1 MPKYPILSFDGGG
14 IRGVLT
20 ARLLE
25 RIVAKRPDFLSQVKL
40 FAGTSTGSILAMGL
54 AKGLSPS
61 ELVSL
66 YKERGKDIFHQSVP
80 HQFLTLGS
88 LIGAKYT
95 TQERLDGLRPYF
107 DGTTLS
113 QLPRT
118 VLVVAFQL
126 DSQNPI
132 APAPN
137 PPRRWQGKF
146 FHNYPN
152 SQFLDQKALDLVMR
166 SSAAPTFFPTYQ
178 GFIDGGVIAN
188 NPSMCALAQAINP
201 PTGGQDIHDVVLLS
215 LGTGARAE
223 FLTQTDS
230 NWGITEWGFKLVD
243 LLLDS
248 GTGLADFHC
257 QQLLGDCY
265 HRLTVDFAEGQ
276 NIGLDA
282 VDKIEELIGM
292 ADACDLGAT
301 LQFLDTEWPMP
312 AA

>member
-25 RIVAKRPDFLSQVKL
+25 RIVAKRSDFLSQVKL

-137 PPRRWQGKF
+137 PPRRWQGKI
-146 FHNYPN
+146 FHNYPGGP
-152 SQFLDQKALDLVMR
+152 FGDQKALDVILR
-166 SSAAPTFFPTYQ
+166 SSAAPAFFPIYQ
-178 GFIDGGVIAN
+178 GFIDGGVVAN

-201 PTGGQDIHDVVLLS
+201 ETGGQNIHDVVLLS
-215 LGTGARAE
+215 LGTGTRPE
-223 FLTQTDS
+223 FLTHTDS
-230 NWGITEWGFKLVD
+230 SWGIGEWGFSLID

-265 HRLTVDFAEGQ
+265 RRLTVNTEQ

-282 VDKIEELIGM
+282 VDKINELIEL
-292 ADACDLGAT
+292 ADSQELGPI
-301 LQFLDTEWPMP
+301 LKFIDEQWPHP
-312 AA
+312 TG

>member
-66 YKERGKDIFHQSVP
+66 YKERGKDIFHQSLP
-80 HQFLTLGS
+80 HQFISLGS

-95 TQERLDGLRPYF
+95 TQERHDGLKPYF
-107 DGTTLS
+107 DGITLG

-118 VLVVAFQL
+118 VLVVTFQL

-137 PPRRWQGKF
+137 PPRRWQGKI
-146 FHNYPN
+146 FHNYPGGP
-152 SQFLDQKALDLVMR
+152 FGDQKALDVILR
-166 SSAAPTFFPTYQ
+166 SSAAPAFFPIYQ
-178 GFIDGGVIAN
+178 GFIDGGVVAN

-201 PTGGQDIHDVVLLS
+201 ETGGQNIHDVVLLS
-215 LGTGARAE
+215 LGTGTRPE
-223 FLTQTDS
+223 FLTHTDS
-230 NWGITEWGFKLVD
+230 SWGIGEWGFSLID

-265 HRLTVDFAEGQ
+265 RRLTVNTEQ

-282 VDKIEELIGM
+282 VDKINELIEL
-292 ADACDLGAT
+292 ADSQELGPI
-301 LQFLDTEWPMP
+301 LKFIDEQWPHSTG
-312 AA
+312 